1 MKAQVSGTLA
11 EPVQT
16 VGARDKVTVYG
27 WKALAGSVIG
37 YSMDGFD
44 LLIVWLHA
52 RCHLSGPGP
61 DKHSGRLARYMDV
74 NGRGCGRAR
83 FWDHERPFWPN
94 QSADVDDSSIRRIH
108 RSLRSGAGVLGW
120 DLVAYRVMAGLGLR
134 GEFGIGMALAAEAWP
149 ASKRARVSSNVA
161 LGWQAGVLLAA
172 LVTPV
177 LLPVIG
183 WRGMV
188 PGRPAARACGVHRP
202 PHSRRAGDLRQKA
215 CCQERKLVSFAG
227 QGSSDIYVLNII
239 STVFLISEPKGKELD

>member
-1 MKAQVSGTLA
+1 MLAAISADLGLTSTQAGSLVTWTLMGAVAGGLVSGTMSDHFGRIR
-11 EPVQT
+11 V
-16 VGARDKVTVYG
+16 VTWTILVFAG
-27 WKALAGSVIG
+27 FTALCALAQG
-37 YSMDGFD
+37 Y
-44 LLIVWLHA
+44 
-52 RCHLSGPGP
+52 
-61 DKHSGRLARYMDV
+61 
-74 NGRGCGRAR
+74 
-83 FWDHERPFWPN
+83 
-94 QSADVDDSSIRRIH
+94 
-108 RSLRSGAGVLGW
+108 W

>member
-108 RSLRSGAGVLGW
+108 RSLRSGAGVLGPGCLSGDGRSW
-120 DLVAYRVMAGLGLR
+120 VAWRVRNRDGARRRGLAGQQARPGVLQCCTRVAG
-134 GEFGIGMALAAEAWP
+134 GSPSG
-149 ASKRARVSSNVA
+149 RARYTGAAPSERLA
-161 LGWQAGVLLAA
+161 LDGSCSACCPRDPRAASAA
-172 LVTPV
+172 LST
-177 LLPVIG
+177 
-183 WRGMV
+183 
-188 PGRPAARACGVHRP
+188 
-202 PHSRRAGDLRQKA
+202 SRRA
-215 CCQERKLVSFAG
+215 S
-227 QGSSDIYVLNII
+227 
-239 STVFLISEPKGKELD
+239 